1 MNSTVKTALL
11 WVVIIVLVFLL
22 WSLFQTTKG
31 TSEKIPFST
40 FIDRVNANQVEKVT
54 IRGDSI
60 RGEFRATAPGG
71 KREFDVTGPPGPYP
85 AMYVTQPEPASTSAW
100 STMPGRIEP
109 VTSASTPITTPAA
122 NARTPNLAPW

>member
-31 TSEKIPFST
+31 TSEKIAFST
-40 FIDRVNANQVEKVT
+40 FVDRVNANQVDKVT

-71 KREFDVTGPPGPYP
+71 KREFEVTGPPGPYP
-85 AMYVTQPEPASTSAW
+85 RASARTSIRRSRRPRRR
-100 STMPGRIEP
+100 STC
-109 VTSASTPITTPAA
+109 SPAA
-122 NARTPNLAPW
+122 GWRPRE

>member
-1 MNSTVKTALL
+1 RRQHRRAPWRHSLNSTVKTALL

-54 IRGDSI
+54 ISGDSI
-60 RGEFRATAPGG
+60 RGESRATAPRGR
-71 KREFDVTGPPGPYP
+71 REFEVTGPPGPYP
-85 AMYVTQPEPASTSAW
+85 AMYDMLKAKGVTMELDRKS
-100 STMPGRIEP
+100 
-109 VTSASTPITTPAA
+109 VV
-122 NARTPNLAPW
+122 